1 MPKNNIIKKKLNE
14 SLVKEISKIK
24 DEPLWMLE
32 FRLNALEIFFSKP
45 MPSFGPNLSD
55 LDFEKVN
62 YYIRPDDK
70 THSKW
75 EEVPPE
81 IKDTFDKLGVP
92 ESERKF
98 LAGTGAQF
106 ESEMVY
112 HSLKEQLS
120 EQGVIFESIEDGL
133 RNHEEIF
140 KKHFAKVIPASD
152 NKFAALNS
160 ALWSGGSF
168 IYIPKNIK
176 LDLPLSA
183 YFRMNT
189 ENLGQ
194 FERTLIIT
202 DENSYL
208 HYIEGCTAPV
218 YTTDSLH
225 AAVVEI
231 VAKENSRMEYTT
243 LQNWSKNVLNLVTK
257 RAHVKKNAEMFW
269 LDVNLGSK
277 TTMKYPAIY
286 LMEEGAKGEIQSLAF
301 ADKGQN
307 IDAGAKIFHMAK
319 DTSSLVLSKSVSK
332 NGGISTYRGITKI
345 SEKAKNSRAKITCD
359 ALILDDKSI
368 SNTYPI
374 NDIND
379 PDITFEHEARVS
391 KLSEEKLHYLM
402 SRGISEK
409 EANTMLINGFADPI
423 TKQLPMEYA
432 VELNRLIELYLN

>member
-1 MPKNNIIKKKLNE
+1 MKNNIIQKGLNE
-14 SLVKEISKIK
+14 KIIREISKTK
-24 DEPLWMLE
+24 EEPAWMLE
-32 FRLNALEIFFSKP
+32 YRLQAFEIFNQKP
-45 MPSFGPNLSD
+45 MPAFGPSLKD
-55 LDFEKVN
+55 LDFDSIK
-62 YYIRPDDK
+62 YYIHPQDK

-75 EEVPPE
+75 EDVPKD
-81 IKDTFDKLGVP
+81 IKETFDKLGVP
-92 ESERKF
+92 ESERGF

-112 HSLKEQLS
+112 HSLKEELS
-120 EQGVIFESIEDGL
+120 NQGVIFESIEDGL
-133 RNHEEIF
+133 KKHEELF
-140 KKHFAKVIPASD
+140 KKHFGKIIPAND

-160 ALWSGGSF
+160 AVWSGGSF
-168 IYIPKNIK
+168 IYIPKDLK
-176 LDLPLSA
+176 LDLPLQA
-183 YFRMNT
+183 YFRMNS

-202 DENSYL
+202 DENSFL

-231 VAKENSRMEYTT
+231 IAKENSRMEYTT

-286 LMEEGAKGEIQSLAF
+286 LMEENAKGEIQSLAF
-301 ADKGQN
+301 ADKNQN

-319 DTSSLVLSKSVSK
+319 NTSSLVFSKSVSK
-332 NGGISTYRGITKI
+332 NGGISSYRGITKI
-345 SEKAKNSRAKITCD
+345 AKNAENSNSKITCD
-359 ALILDDKSI
+359 ALIMDKKSI

-374 NDIND
+374 NDINNSNSN
-379 PDITFEHEARVS
+379 FEHEARVS
-391 KLSEEKLHYLM
+391 RLNDEKLHYLK

-409 EANTMLINGFADPI
+409 EANTMIINGFADPI
-423 TKQLPMEYA
+423 TKLLPMEYA
-432 VELNRLIELYLN
+432 VELNRLIEIYLN

>member
-1 MPKNNIIKKKLNE
+1 MQNNIIKKKLNE
-14 SLVKEISKIK
+14 SLVKEISKVK
-24 DEPLWMLE
+24 QEPAWMLE
-32 FRLNALEIFFSKP
+32 FRLTALEIFFQKS
-45 MPSFGPNLSD
+45 MPSFGPD
-55 LDFEKVN
+55 LKDLNFENIN

-70 THSKW
+70 THASW
-75 EEVPPE
+75 EEVPSE

-92 ESERKF
+92 QSERKF

-112 HSLKEQLS
+112 HSLKEQLK

-133 RNHEEIF
+133 KNHEELF
-140 KKHFAKVIPASD
+140 RKHFAKVIPASD
-152 NKFAALNS
+152 NKFSALNS

-168 IYIPKNIK
+168 IYIPKNTK

-231 VAKENSRMEYTT
+231 IAKENSRMEYTT

-286 LMEEGAKGEIQSLAF
+286 LMEEGAKGETQSLAF

-319 DTSSLVLSKSVSK
+319 NTSSLVLSKSVSK

-345 SEKAKNSRAKITCD
+345 SEKAKNSKAKITCD

-368 SNTYPI
+368 SNTYPV

-379 PDITFEHEARVS
+379 PDTNFEHEARVS
-391 KLSEEKLHYLM
+391 KLSEEKMHYLM
-402 SRGISEK
+402 ARGLSEK
-409 EANTMLINGFADPI
+409 EAGTMLINGFADPI
-423 TKQLPMEYA
+423 TRQLPMEYA
-432 VELNRLIELYLN
+432 IELNRLIELYLN

>member
-1 MPKNNIIKKKLNE
+1 
-14 SLVKEISKIK
+14 
-24 DEPLWMLE
+24 MLE
-32 FRLNALEIFFSKP
+32 FRLNALEIFLQKP
-45 MPSFGPNLSD
+45 MPSFGPSLED
-55 LDFEKVN
+55 LDFENIN

-70 THSKW
+70 THAKW

-112 HSLKEQLS
+112 HSLKEQLK

-133 RNHEEIF
+133 KNHEELF
-140 KKHFAKVIPASD
+140 KKHFAKVIPSSD
-152 NKFAALNS
+152 NKFSALNS

-231 VAKENSRMEYTT
+231 IAKEGSRMEYTT

-257 RAHVKKNAEMFW
+257 RAQVKKNAEMFW

-319 DTSSLVLSKSVSK
+319 NTSSLVLSKSVSK

-345 SEKAKNSRAKITCD
+345 SENAKNSRAKITCD
-359 ALILDDKSI
+359 ALILDEKSI
-368 SNTYPI
+368 SNTYPV

-379 PDITFEHEARVS
+379 PNTNFEHEARVS
-391 KLSEEKLHYLM
+391 KLSEEKMHYLM
-402 SRGISEK
+402 ARGLSEK
-409 EANTMLINGFADPI
+409 DASTMLINGFADPI
-423 TKQLPMEYA
+423 TKKLPMEYA
-432 VELNRLIELYLN
+432 VELNRLIDLYLN